1 MVLVQEGK
9 RIEPE
14 QVINGRGSL
23 AGLLEKLAAEPGQ
36 WMEFENITNPGIATQ
51 IKKHKG
57 FDSRI
62 KCVQKAAMENG
73 KQVAARY
80 KLQACYIG
88 PEFQAEIAPR
98 MRKPKPTI
106 QIEHKVPFPSKP

>member
-14 QVINGRGSL
+14 QVFNGRGSL

-36 WMEFENITNPGIATQ
+36 WMEFEGYSNAGIATQ

-57 FDSRI
+57 YDARI
-62 KCVQKAAMENG
+62 KCVQKQVSENG
-73 KQVAARY
+73 KIITPALY
-80 KLQACYIG
+80 TLQACYRG
-88 PEFQAEIAPR
+88 PDFVAEIIPR
-98 MRKPKPTI
+98 LRKPKPNV
-106 QIEHKVPFPSKP
+106 QVERNVPLPK